1 MNNSNIILP
10 ISKATVTAV
19 HEFKSFKGYGVDF
32 YIEAQ
37 TSNGTVYLQI
47 VTYDDMARSYCQ
59 HIHAGD
65 EVQITGALKV
75 KTYQKK
81 DGTAGTALI
90 IERPT
95 AFAKIASGNRMQL
108 PQDTTGNETPKEMNT
123 RTENAVSASAVTAD
137 HSADNKDSRLESD
150 NSEASLYENEEINRI
165 VRNKLPPDVTS
176 INIDYSRRVITFMYK
191 GNRNEYFID
200 YDYINTNIDNDD
212 YYDDSL
218 PF

>member
-1 MNNSNIILP
+1 MSTVNIEIKEA
-10 ISKATVTAV
+10 IVTSV
-19 HEFKSFKGYGVDF
+19 REFNTRKGPGLCCN
-32 YIEAQ
+32 IEA
-37 TSNGTVYLQI
+37 SSHIGTVYLEVVLYDGDALRISGLIHEGDI
-47 VTYDDMARSYCQ
+47 VTVSGY
-59 HIHAGD
+59 
-65 EVQITGALKV
+65 LKD
-75 KTYQKK
+75 KPYTKR
-81 DGTAGTALI
+81 DGTSGNSIL

-137 HSADNKDSRLESD
+137 NSADNKDSRLESD

-165 VRNKLPPDVTS
+165 VRNKLPADATS
-176 INIDYSRRVITFMYK
+176 INIDYSRRVITFMHK